1 MVLRVISKALE
12 SNPRNIKAICLYVCA
27 SMRDGFI
34 CLSIFYHLPVY
45 LSPRHLSSTIYQS
58 VLVLYLLSGSSIS
71 RCHRLLRTS
80 SLAGLG
86 EGVEQAPCL
95 SRMPLV
101 PSTLCSTPFAW
112 KRNSSQLARPHSN
125 SNMQGVRRLPGTV
138 KTGWHA
144 ARQRLSASAPSS
156 TSINIPPS
164 ATKG

>member
-1 MVLRVISKALE
+1 MVLRVISKALG

-34 CLSIFYHLPVY
+34 CLSIFYQLPIY

-58 VLVLYLLSGSSIS
+58 VLVLYRLSGSSIS

-86 EGVEQAPCL
+86 EGVEQVPCL
-95 SRMPLV
+95 SRMSLV
-101 PSTLCSTPFAW
+101 SSTLYSTPSAW
-112 KRNSSQLARPHSN
+112 KRNSLQLARPR